1 MTKPEDRDVA
11 TGDRREDM
19 HFEPDPDQLV
29 RARFTAKPAR
39 LPPEQ
44 EENLAMPRSGAEFT
58 EPPVA
63 DVAVAAPGPSVWDA
77 RPATKDEGER
87 HKPD

>member
-1 MTKPEDRDVA
+1 MSEPEDRDIA

-39 LPPEQ
+39 LPLEQ
-44 EENLAMPRSGAEFT
+44 EENLAMPREETAFT
-58 EPPVA
+58 APPVE
-63 DVAVAAPGPSVWDA
+63 DVAVAAAGPSVWDA
-77 RPATKDEGER
+77 RPTEDAER
-87 HKPD
+87 KPG

>member
-1 MTKPEDRDVA
+1 MSEPEDRDVA

-29 RARFTAKPAR
+29 RARFTHKPPR

-44 EENLAMPRSGAEFT
+44 EQTMATDRGDIEFT
-58 EPPVA
+58 APPVE
-63 DVAVAAPGPSVWDA
+63 DVAVAAPGPSAWDA
-77 RPATKDEGER
+77 RPVTKAEDGE
-87 HKPD
+87 PGSS